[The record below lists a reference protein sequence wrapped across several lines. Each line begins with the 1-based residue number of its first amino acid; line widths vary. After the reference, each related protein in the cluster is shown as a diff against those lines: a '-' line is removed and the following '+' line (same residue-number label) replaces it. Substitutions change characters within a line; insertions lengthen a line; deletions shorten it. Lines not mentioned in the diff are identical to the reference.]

1 MSPTAV
7 TFNDLSLPPNGPGSL
22 SSLQY
27 WMEGFTL
34 QTLVYGINIVLFLS
48 TMWVL
53 GIHIFKALAHT
64 HKFHR
69 LHLWQ
74 NYVLTVYT
82 VVMFALS
89 SIFMGRQGIMADG
102 AWQSVFREEGI
113 DGIAENIF
121 SDDAAPR
128 RVCHAALILIN
139 WGTVAILMWRCAI
152 YWKVRST
159 FPWKIMALPYL
170 VFATSIATCLLDL
183 LQEGT
188 PSSLSASA
196 GTINWRLISWS
207 ICTALYYLLA
217 LLIWVRMIYNRR
229 IMKTEVGDAVYKLA
243 GNLTIFNE
251 SGVVLVVFAT
261 AYLIALARFPHL
273 VYLFQAL
280 VTQIQ
285 VMTALFIVQRVTG
298 GKSWSGKIVDCVLL
312 QDAKPEAAAKEDVT
326 TMGFNPNTQV
336 SCSQDDDSNTSQ
348 FDKTQEPRGQ
358 KHDVAL
364 ELRAFGDNV

>member
-1 MSPTAV
+1 MSWVHSYQVRVFIPPHRGNTAYQIAVYKVSVFWNFLRVRATEEMSPTAV

-139 WGTVAILMWRCAI
+139 WGTVAILVSVSPLFLAVIDCWQWGSRCGD
-152 YWKVRST
+152 VRYTGKS
-159 FPWKIMALPYL
+159 
-170 VFATSIATCLLDL
+170 
-183 LQEGT
+183 
-188 PSSLSASA
+188 
-196 GTINWRLISWS
+196 
-207 ICTALYYLLA
+207 
-217 LLIWVRMIYNRR
+217 
-229 IMKTEVGDAVYKLA
+229 
-243 GNLTIFNE
+243 
-251 SGVVLVVFAT
+251 VL
-261 AYLIALARFPHL
+261 HSH
-273 VYLFQAL
+273 
-280 VTQIQ
+280 
-285 VMTALFIVQRVTG
+285 
-298 GKSWSGKIVDCVLL
+298 GKSWRFRI
-312 QDAKPEAAAKEDVT
+312 
-326 TMGFNPNTQV
+326 
-336 SCSQDDDSNTSQ
+336 
-348 FDKTQEPRGQ
+348 
-358 KHDVAL
+358 
-364 ELRAFGDNV
+364 

>member
-1 MSPTAV
+1 
-7 TFNDLSLPPNGPGSL
+7 
-22 SSLQY
+22 
-27 WMEGFTL
+27 
-34 QTLVYGINIVLFLS
+34 
-48 TMWVL
+48 
-53 GIHIFKALAHT
+53 
-64 HKFHR
+64 
-69 LHLWQ
+69 
-74 NYVLTVYT
+74 
-82 VVMFALS
+82 
-89 SIFMGRQGIMADG
+89 
-102 AWQSVFREEGI
+102 
-113 DGIAENIF
+113 
-121 SDDAAPR
+121 
-128 RVCHAALILIN
+128 
-139 WGTVAILMWRCAI
+139 MWRCAI

-170 VFATSIATCLLDL
+170 VFATSIGKPNFFAFNRNWMSESSTTATCLLDL

-285 VMTALFIVQRVTG
+285 VSF
-298 GKSWSGKIVDCVLL
+298 
-312 QDAKPEAAAKEDVT
+312 
-326 TMGFNPNTQV
+326 F
-336 SCSQDDDSNTSQ
+336 
-348 FDKTQEPRGQ
+348 F
-358 KHDVAL
+358 
-364 ELRAFGDNV
+364 